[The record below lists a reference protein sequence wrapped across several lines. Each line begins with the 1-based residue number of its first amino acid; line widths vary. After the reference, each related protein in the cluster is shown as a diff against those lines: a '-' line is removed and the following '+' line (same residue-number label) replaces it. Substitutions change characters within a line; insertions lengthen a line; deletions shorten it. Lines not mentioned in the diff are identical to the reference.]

1 MIRSVVEYVVIIAFV
16 IFVIVYC
23 VSGLS
28 VQEMSH
34 SVVEY
39 IIVVIMVITVLCCA
53 SGLSVQKIAHNVV
66 EYVIIIII
74 IAVIIIL
81 CCVPG
86 LSVQEMVHCAVE
98 YGSPCEV
105 DHVTFGEFCV
115 LVDELRHKYETDS
128 IAALPCAILPSKAR
142 GVGSSGRRKR
152 KGGRLQEFGNT
163 LNTQTGFGNPAR
175 PTL

>member
-1 MIRSVVEYVVIIAFV
+1 MLWNVIIIVFV
-16 IFVIVYC
+16 IFIIVYYAP
-23 VSGLS
+23 GLS
-28 VQEMSH
+28 VQEIACNVVEYVIVIVVIIILCCVPGLSVQEITH

-39 IIVVIMVITVLCCA
+39 IIILI
-53 SGLSVQKIAHNVV
+53 II
-66 EYVIIIII
+66 VIIII
-74 IAVIIIL
+74 VITIL

-128 IAALPCAILPSKAR
+128 TASLPCAILPSKAL
-142 GVGSSGRRKR
+142 GAGSSGRRKR
-152 KGGRLQEFGNT
+152 KGGCLLELGNS
-163 LNTQTGFGNPAR
+163 LNTRTGLGNPS
-175 PTL
+175 

>member
-1 MIRSVVEYVVIIAFV
+1 MLWNVIIIVFV
-16 IFVIVYC
+16 IFIIVYYAP
-23 VSGLS
+23 GLS
-28 VQEMSH
+28 VQEIACNVVEYVIVIVVIIILCCVPGLSVQEITH

-39 IIVVIMVITVLCCA
+39 II
-53 SGLSVQKIAHNVV
+53 
-66 EYVIIIII
+66 IIIII
-74 IAVIIIL
+74 IVIIIIVITIL

-128 IAALPCAILPSKAR
+128 TASLPCAILPSKAL
-142 GVGSSGRRKR
+142 GAGSSGRRKR
-152 KGGRLQEFGNT
+152 KGGCLLELGNS
-163 LNTQTGFGNPAR
+163 LNTRTGLGNPS
-175 PTL
+175 